1 MESIEL
7 VKKLQGLQTIESIKK
22 KLSISRSTAI
32 KYVHLLRKKG
42 FVETSGGRNQPRLYR
57 IKLINIKKIGYPGL
71 YDTINKYS
79 SIKIVEPY
87 EHRIIGKKLS
97 IEEAL
102 VRAIETKRVR
112 TILASL
118 SLFNHIHNWSR
129 LYKYAKKKKCRNKVG
144 ALYEL
149 ARKFIRVRRIDK
161 KTEKQLL
168 KAKDKDKYI
177 IPKMKSRDFKDI
189 EKKYNVF
196 IPFNK
201 ADLEELREW

>member
-22 KLSISRSTAI
+22 KLGISRSTAI

-42 FVETSGGRNQPRLYR
+42 FVETSGGRNQPRFYK
-57 IKLINIKKIGYPGL
+57 ISSINIKKIGYPGL
-71 YDTINKYS
+71 YAMINKYS
-79 SIKIVEPY
+79 PMKLVEPY
-87 EHRIIGKKLS
+87 EHRMIGRKLS

-102 VRAIETKRVR
+102 VRAIETKSFR

-118 SLFNHIHNWSR
+118 SLFNHVNNWSR
-129 LYKYAKKKKCRNKVG
+129 LYKYTKEKDCRNKII
-144 ALYEL
+144 ALY
-149 ARKFIRVRRIDK
+149 AISKRFIRVRKIK
-161 KTEKQLL
+161 KKIEKNLL

-177 IPKMKSRDFKDI
+177 IPNMKSKDFRDI
-189 EKKYNVF
+189 EKKYRVF

-201 ADLEELREW
+201 SDLQRLKE